1 MKKIFFL
8 LLFFPW
14 QAIAQEPSG
23 IIAGGINFHSG
34 YNLPF
39 YKALD
44 YIIEDK
50 VRAFDLSLG
59 FEGKGRDIWEESF
72 NDPRTGF
79 GYSFWKLGNDKI
91 LGSAHA
97 FYGFMNAP
105 LKRFGK
111 LTLNIQCSAG
121 AAYLPLKF
129 DIDENHLNRAI
140 GSHMNVFI
148 KLGADARFRI
158 MPNAE
163 LVFGA
168 GLSHFSN
175 GKTASPNY
183 GINTG
188 TISAGMNYLFRSP
201 GSTEVKPQFEKSQ
214 PLPRFTRS
222 INLSAGTKVYDNLL
236 NKKYLSSSVTF
247 NIEKNFSYVSHAG
260 FGAVI
265 FYDSSI
271 KEALKVEKG
280 LTGSD
285 FKRLIRLG
293 VHASYICRYK
303 NFIAGIQL
311 GHYLY
316 SKYKVMTNVYN
327 RISVQYLFTDNIAFS
342 AAVKSHFGKADCLEY
357 GITFLW

>member
-1 MKKIFFL
+1 MKNLFCL
-8 LLFFPW
+8 LLFFPL

-23 IIAGGINFHSG
+23 IMAGGITFHSG

-44 YIIEDK
+44 YIIEDR
-50 VRAFDLSLG
+50 VSAFDLSLG
-59 FEGKGRDIWEESF
+59 FQGDGSDLWENSF
-72 NDPRTGF
+72 KNPRTGF
-79 GYSFWKLGNDKI
+79 GYSYWKLGNDEI

-97 FYGFMNAP
+97 VYGFMNAP
-105 LKRFGK
+105 IKRFRK
-111 LTLNIQCSAG
+111 LSLNIQCSAG

-148 KLGADARFRI
+148 RLGADARFTI
-158 MPNAE
+158 LPNTE
-163 LVFGA
+163 LVLGA
-168 GLSHFSN
+168 AISHFSN

-201 GSTEVKPQFEKSQ
+201 
-214 PLPRFTRS
+214 LPSSIAPVPEEIKLLPHFTHS
-222 INLSAGTKVYDNLL
+222 INISAGTKVYDNLL
-236 NKKYLSSSVTF
+236 NKKYLSSSVTY
-247 NIEKNFSYVSHAG
+247 NIEKNFNYVSHAG
-260 FGAVI
+260 FGTVI

-271 KEALKVEKG
+271 TEALKVEKG
-280 LTGSD
+280 INGSD
-285 FKRLIRLG
+285 FKKLIRLG
-293 VHASYICRYK
+293 VHASYTCRYK

-316 SKYKVMTNVYN
+316 SKYKVMTNIYN
-327 RISVQYLFTDNIAFS
+327 RISVQYLLTDNMALS
-342 AAVKSHFGKADCLEY
+342 AAVKSHLGKADCLEY